1 MPRIV
6 VTGEER
12 APIFKQR
19 DKGSMANHGES
30 TAIPGP
36 GAIDS
41 SIVTDSIHIDRY
53 SGWSELVHS
62 PLSVTFDGGLSS
74 KG

>member
-1 MPRIV
+1 
-6 VTGEER
+6 
-12 APIFKQR
+12 
-19 DKGSMANHGES
+19 MANHGES

-41 SIVTDSIHIDRY
+41 SIVTDSIPIDRY